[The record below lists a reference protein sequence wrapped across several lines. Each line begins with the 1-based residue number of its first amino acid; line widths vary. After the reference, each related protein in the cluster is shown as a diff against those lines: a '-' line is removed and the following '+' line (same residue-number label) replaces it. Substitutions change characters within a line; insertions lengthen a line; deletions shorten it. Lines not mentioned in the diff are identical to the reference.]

1 MSSPVLALRRAMLAA
16 LAADS
21 ALLSMLGG
29 AHIYDEAPPGAP
41 TPRIAFADVQ
51 TRDWS
56 AQSSPGSE
64 QMLTLTVWSGGR
76 GARESL
82 DIADRVI
89 AVLDQAPLTLA
100 GHSLIDLRFIAL
112 ATKREQAGR
121 YARADVRFR
130 ATTETI

>member
-1 MSSPVLALRRAMLAA
+1 MSSPVLALRRAILAA

-21 ALLSMLGG
+21 ALLSLLGG
-29 AHIYDEAPPGAP
+29 AHIYDEAPPGVP
-41 TPRIAFADVQ
+41 TPRVAFADVQ
-51 TRDWS
+51 SRDWS
-56 AQSSPGSE
+56 AQSSTGSE

-76 GARESL
+76 GMRESL

>member
-16 LAADS
+16 LVADS

-56 AQSSPGSE
+56 AQSSPGYE